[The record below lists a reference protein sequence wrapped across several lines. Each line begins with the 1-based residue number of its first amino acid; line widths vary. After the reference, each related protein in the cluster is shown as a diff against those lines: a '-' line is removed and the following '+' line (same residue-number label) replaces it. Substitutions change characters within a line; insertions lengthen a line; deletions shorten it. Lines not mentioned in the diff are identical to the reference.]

1 LGGQTKASGTGAR
14 NQDIDLLGQRFV
26 SPAVTPVGGCLF
38 DVWAAATET
47 IFVELHLFS
56 LKTVQKQ
63 GPLEATA

>member
-1 LGGQTKASGTGAR
+1 
-14 NQDIDLLGQRFV
+14 
-26 SPAVTPVGGCLF
+26 LF

-63 GPLEATA
+63 GPLEAMA